1 MFSKTF
7 RVSFLIAAAGFA
19 QSTSAIDNEQAHV
32 IVALEK
38 PHVPTK
44 MHEHAFNR
52 VMVYLH
58 DGTQTFEHP
67 DGKKETEHWK
77 AGQVLWSPAGGLHK
91 AELIS
96 PNVMT
101 IVEVEVKKPGAPGV
115 TATGPLDPVK
125 VDPKHYKVEFEN
137 AQVRVIRA
145 KIGPHEKTAL
155 HEHKL
160 NRAGIYLTD
169 QDFNV
174 TTQDGKVTHSVHKA
188 GDTQWSTPVVHREEN
203 LSDKPFEIIAVEM
216 KN

>member
-1 MFSKTF
+1 MFLKSS
-7 RVSFLIAAAGFA
+7 RISFLVAIAALA
-19 QSTSAIDNEQAHV
+19 QSTSPIDNDQAHV

-44 MHEHAFNR
+44 MHEHKLNR
-52 VMVYLH
+52 VMIYLQSA
-58 DGTQTFEHP
+58 TQVFEHP
-67 DGKKETEHWK
+67 DGSKKAEHWK
-77 AGQVLWSPAGGLHK
+77 AGQVVWSPGGGLHK
-91 AELIS
+91 AEVTT
-96 PNVMT
+96 PNPMT
-101 IVEVEVKKPGAPGV
+101 IVEVECKKPGDPSK

-125 VDPKHYKVEFEN
+125 LDPKHYKVEFEN

-145 KIGPHEKTAL
+145 KIGPHESVPM

-160 NRAGIYLTD
+160 NRVGVYLTD

-174 TTQDGKVTHSVHKA
+174 TTKDGKVTHVTHKA
-188 GDTQWSTPVVHREEN
+188 GDTQWSAPAVHREEN